1 MAEVREENRHD
12 TPSSSDAGHHVPAWF
27 LGYTYRIAITNR
39 RILGVDD
46 DGVQFTYKDYR
57 SEQRKVMTLT
67 GQEFVRRFLQHILPK
82 GLMRVRHYGFLAN
95 RCRRRKLDLIRVALK
110 D

>member
-1 MAEVREENRHD
+1 M
-12 TPSSSDAGHHVPAWF
+12 PAWF